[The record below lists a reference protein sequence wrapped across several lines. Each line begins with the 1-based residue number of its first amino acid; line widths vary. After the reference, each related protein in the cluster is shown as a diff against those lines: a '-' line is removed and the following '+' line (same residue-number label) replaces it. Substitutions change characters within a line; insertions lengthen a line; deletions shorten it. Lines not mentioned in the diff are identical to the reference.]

1 MEGSLIPHD
10 LWNSSDEELV
20 VIHRLNNIVRYNTR
34 NKINPETVAAHS
46 FFASYFVIS
55 ICKQFSIPDD
65 IKLMAL
71 ESAVVHDVPE
81 VFINDITYDCK
92 NLVKG
97 ISELLEG
104 YEQEIISKVSWIAQK
119 VLFNPDTPALKLARA
134 IVIYADTLSVKQYA
148 LSEVEL
154 GNKLF
159 IEINA
164 EADRRIERCVA
175 NLREELCNYISHIS

>member
-1 MEGSLIPHD
+1 MEKPLIPHE
-10 LWNSSDEELV
+10 LWTSNDEEMV

-55 ICKQFSIPDD
+55 ICNKYCIPDD

-92 NLVKG
+92 QLVTG
-97 ISELLEG
+97 ISELLKG
-104 YEQEIISKVSWIAQK
+104 YEQEITSKVSWIASK
-119 VLFNPDTPALKLARA
+119 VLFNPDTPALKLAAA
-134 IVIYADTLSVKQYA
+134 IVNYADTLSVKQYA

-164 EADRRIERCVA
+164 EADKRLDICVKTLHDA
-175 NLREELCNYISHIS
+175 LYDYISQ

>member
-1 MEGSLIPHD
+1 MDSSLIPGN

-20 VIHRLNNIVRYNTR
+20 VIHRLNNIVRYNTK

-55 ICKQFSIPDD
+55 ICSQYSIPDD
-65 IKLMAL
+65 VKLMAL
-71 ESAVVHDVPE
+71 ESTVVHDVPE

-92 NLVKG
+92 QLVKG

-104 YEQEIISKVSWIAQK
+104 YEQEIISRVSWIARK
-119 VLFNPDTPALKLARA
+119 VLFDPDTPALKLAQA

-164 EADRRIERCVA
+164 EADRRIEKCVENFKEA
-175 NLREELCNYISHIS
+175 LYNYISHK